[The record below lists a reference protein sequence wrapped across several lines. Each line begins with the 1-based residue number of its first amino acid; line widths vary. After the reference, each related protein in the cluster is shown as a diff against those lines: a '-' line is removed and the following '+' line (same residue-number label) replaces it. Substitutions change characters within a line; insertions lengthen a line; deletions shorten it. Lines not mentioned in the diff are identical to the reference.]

1 MLAGFKELGS
11 VLPAGQVIRPI
22 AKNTAYYRKHYEILK
37 KLYLTNKDIMHEL
50 RNE

>member
-11 VLPAGQVIRPI
+11 VLPAGYPPDC
-22 AKNTAYYRKHYEILK
+22 KNTAYYRKHYEILK